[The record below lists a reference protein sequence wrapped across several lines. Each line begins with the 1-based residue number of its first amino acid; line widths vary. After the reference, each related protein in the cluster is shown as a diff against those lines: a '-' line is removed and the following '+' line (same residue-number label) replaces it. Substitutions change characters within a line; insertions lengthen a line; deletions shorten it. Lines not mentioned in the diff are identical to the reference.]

1 MKETILL
8 VGHGSR
14 DPQGNTEIEQFA
26 QQWRKQHPTWRIE
39 VCFIEFA
46 EITLDAGFDIAA
58 NNSATVLVIP
68 LILNAAGHV
77 KMDIPSHLATARKR
91 HPQVEFRY
99 GKHFGVSMEML
110 TIMQNSL
117 KNVMQ
122 TLAMPDPKNTGVII
136 LGRGSSDKTANAEV
150 AKLARWLEE
159 DNAHELVNIAFTGI
173 TYPRLETVVQRQI
186 KLGMMQIAIL
196 PYYLFTGTLINRIK
210 IQQQLLQVQYPQIR
224 FSLGTY
230 IGFETEIYALLN
242 SQVAALTNPNTN
254 NTMLECDGCEY
265 RAIAQAHG
273 HGHQH

>member
-1 MKETILL
+1 LKETILL